1 MVTLIGKAA
10 ASAAVSAAAGHGV
23 KKHLKRKDHLFTKEC
38 WPGPKEYKRGGYIY
52 SSNGKSRRRQGGKGG
67 LLSSLGAAVKLGLKL
82 GRDKRYKR
90 MGAIGSRGHYKSNP
104 RPWAV

>member
-1 MVTLIGKAA
+1 M
-10 ASAAVSAAAGHGV
+10 SNQPRRRRRR
-23 KKHLKRKDHLFTKEC
+23 KRQ
-38 WPGPKEYKRGGYIY
+38 
-52 SSNGKSRRRQGGKGG
+52 RRQRQGGRGG

-90 MGAIGSRGHYKSNP
+90 TGAIGARGHYKSNP